1 MTISMYQASVPVC
14 TRALNNL
21 IAILDKAKAHAEAKK
36 IEPDVFVSC
45 RLIADMHPLSRQIQI
60 ASDVAKNG
68 IARLAGAE
76 PPSFPDEEKTLAEL
90 VERLKKTVKYLESF
104 KPAQIDGTE
113 DKTVTMKIGPNTMEF
128 QGQPYLLNF
137 ILPNVFFHVTTAYD
151 ILRENGVDIG
161 KRDFL
166 GGV

>member
-21 IAILDKAKAHAEAKK
+21 IAILGKAKAHAEAKK

-68 IARLAGAE
+68 IARLAGVE
-76 PPSFPDEEKTLAEL
+76 PPPFPDEEKTLAEL
-90 VERLKKTVKYLESF
+90 VERLEKTVKYLETF
-104 KPAQIDGTE
+104 TPAQIDGQE
-113 DKTVTMKIGPNTMEF
+113 DRTITLKLGSNTMEF
-128 QGQPYLLNF
+128 KGLPFLLTF
-137 ILPNVFFHVTTAYD
+137 ILPNLFFHVTTAYD

-161 KRDFL
+161 KRDFI
-166 GGV
+166 GG

>member
-14 TRALNNL
+14 TRALTNL
-21 IAILDKAKAHAEAKK
+21 IAILGKAKAHAESKK
-36 IEPDVFVSC
+36 IEPDVFVGC

-68 IARLAGAE
+68 LARLAGVE
-76 PPSFPDEEKTLAEL
+76 PPSFPDGEKTLAEL
-90 VERLKKTVKYLESF
+90 VARLEKTVEYLETF
-104 KPAQIDGTE
+104 KPAQIDGSE
-113 DKTVTMKIGPNTMEF
+113 DRTVTMKLGPNTVEF
-128 QGQPYLLNF
+128 KGLPYLLNF
-137 ILPNVFFHVTTAYD
+137 VLPNVFFHAATAYD